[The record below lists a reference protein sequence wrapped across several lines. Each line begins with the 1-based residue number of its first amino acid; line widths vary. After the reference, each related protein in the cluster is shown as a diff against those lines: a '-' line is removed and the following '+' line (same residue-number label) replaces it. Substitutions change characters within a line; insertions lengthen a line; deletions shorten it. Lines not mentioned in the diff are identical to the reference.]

1 MEATVVDLFYQQD
14 RQLRSKE
21 LPVTDEQL
29 LLEYRQTGDRELF
42 AQLVYRYERELYSYL
57 RRFVGDR
64 ELAQDA
70 FQGTFLQ
77 VHLKCD
83 SFDPARRFKSWL
95 YTIATNQAIDARR
108 RQKRHLMVSLDSP
121 AGNFDDQVTEMM
133 GLLESSEP
141 GPESRMDQAERVVA
155 VQRTLEL
162 LPENLYTIIQLV
174 YFQGM
179 TYRDAAAVLEIPV
192 GTVKSRLNLAVQK
205 LAEAWMQSQVDDR
218 ET

>member
-83 SFDPARRFKSWL
+83 SFDPARRFKAWL

-121 AGNFDDQVTEMM
+121 TGNFDDQVTEMM

-141 GPESRMDQAERVVA
+141 GPEARLDQAERVLA
-155 VQRTLEL
+155 VRRTLEL

-205 LAEAWMQSQVDDR
+205 LAETWMQSQVDDR